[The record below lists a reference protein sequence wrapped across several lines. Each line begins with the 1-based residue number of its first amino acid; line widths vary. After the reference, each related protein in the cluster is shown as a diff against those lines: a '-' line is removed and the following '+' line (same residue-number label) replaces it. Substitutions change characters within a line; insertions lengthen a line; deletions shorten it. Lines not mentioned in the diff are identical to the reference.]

1 MLSQT
6 YKKLQTIRK
15 KVKKK
20 ERKIIK
26 YDLNNTVG
34 YTLKYK
40 TVNPSTST
48 SSPSTYDL
56 NIGKF
61 TLNGEGSVYI

>member
-15 KVKKK
+15 KGKKK

-48 SSPSTYDL
+48 SSPST
-56 NIGKF
+56 
-61 TLNGEGSVYI
+61 